1 MSACTREQPI
11 YAAADRPEGGATY
24 DFYFA
29 IHKGLRLGLSR
40 LLVRLGA
47 VDPADPQAVA
57 EVLADLRIQLA
68 VSRGHLEKE
77 DAVIHAALQ
86 AFAPEAV
93 WELERDHDHHRE
105 AFAALEAGI
114 AAVEAARERTAPLHG
129 LYLGFSRFVADDF
142 AHMAHE
148 EQETLPVLQAL
159 FTDEELI
166 AMDQKVRQGMTPE
179 QLAAG
184 GRLILPAL
192 RPAERSYIVAA
203 MKAVVPQ
210 PAFAAL
216 MASIAPALAPDQRA
230 QLKAEFGL
238 EPRAA

>member
-1 MSACTREQPI
+1 MSACTRHQPT
-11 YAAADRPEGGATY
+11 YAAAQRPEGSATY
-24 DFYFA
+24 DVYFA

-40 LLVRLGA
+40 MLVRLGS
-47 VDPADPQAVA
+47 VDPADPKAVA

-77 DAVIHAALQ
+77 DAVIHTALCEL
-86 AFAPEAV
+86 APEAV

-105 AFAALEAGI
+105 AFAELEAVI
-114 AAVEAARERTAPLHG
+114 AAVEAADDRTAPLRD
-129 LYLGFSRFVADDF
+129 LYLGFSRFIADDF

-148 EQETLPVLQAL
+148 EQETLPILQAL

-166 AMDQKVRQGMTPE
+166 AMDQKVRQSMAPE

-192 RPAERSYIVAA
+192 RPAERSFIVAA
-203 MKAVVPQ
+203 MKAVVPP

-216 MASIAPALAPDQRA
+216 MASIATALEPEQLA
-230 QLKAEFGL
+230 QLKTEFGL
-238 EPRAA
+238 ELRAA

>member
-1 MSACTREQPI
+1 MSTCTREQPT
-11 YAAADRPEGGATY
+11 YAAADRPEGAATY
-24 DFYFA
+24 DLYFA

-40 LLVRLGA
+40 MLVRLGS
-47 VDPADPQAVA
+47 VDPADANAVA

-77 DAVIHAALQ
+77 DAVIHAALGE
-86 AFAPEAV
+86 FAPEAV

-114 AAVEAARERTAPLHG
+114 AAVEAAEDRTGPLRD

-148 EQETLPVLQAL
+148 EEETLPILQAL
-159 FTDEELI
+159 FTDAELM
-166 AMDQKVRQGMTPE
+166 AMDLKARQGMAPE

-203 MKAVVPQ
+203 IKAVTP
-210 PAFAAL
+210 PHAFAAL
-216 MASIAPALAPDQRA
+216 MASVAPALEPEQLA

-238 EPRAA
+238 ELRAA